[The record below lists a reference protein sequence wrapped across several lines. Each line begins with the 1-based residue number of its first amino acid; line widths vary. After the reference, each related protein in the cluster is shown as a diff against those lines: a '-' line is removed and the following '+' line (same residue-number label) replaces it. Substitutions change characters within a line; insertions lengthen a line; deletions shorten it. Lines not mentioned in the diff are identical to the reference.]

1 MSGPVT
7 QNDAP
12 DDGTTADPAPG
23 PVVEIAPSREAVV
36 GTAAVRR
43 ALPQRGR
50 RTVGAW
56 CFADHF
62 GPSAPGGGVSIGP
75 HPHLG
80 LHTVTWLLEGEIVH
94 HDSLGSEQLIRPGE
108 LNLMTAGAGVAH
120 SEEMAEGYRG
130 GVHGVQLWVAQPES
144 TRHGPAAFE
153 HQAELPVA
161 GLGDAVATVLLG
173 DFAGGSSPA
182 RTDTALVGADLAL
195 PPGTHTVPLQPT
207 FEHAL
212 VVFQGALD
220 VEGNVLQ
227 PGALGYLGIGR
238 DNVTIHTDQTTRALL
253 LGGEPFPEP
262 VLMWWNFV
270 ARTRDEIDLATKEWN
285 AESDRFGGVA
295 SGLARIPAPPVPW
308 RGS

>member
-1 MSGPVT
+1 M
-7 QNDAP
+7 
-12 DDGTTADPAPG
+12 
-23 PVVEIAPSREAVV
+23 
-36 GTAAVRR
+36 
-43 ALPQRGR
+43 
-50 RTVGAW
+50 
-56 CFADHF
+56 
-62 GPSAPGGGVSIGP
+62 SIGP

-94 HDSLGSEQLIRPGE
+94 QDSLGSEQLIRPGE

-120 SEEMAEGYRG
+120 SEVMAEGYRG

-144 TRHGPAAFE
+144 TRHGGAAFE
-153 HQAELPVA
+153 HQAELPVVE
-161 GLGDAVATVLLG
+161 LRDAVATVLLG

-182 RTDTALVGADLAL
+182 RTDTAIVGADLAL
-195 PPGTHTVPLQPT
+195 PPGTHTVPLQST

-212 VVFQGALD
+212 VVFHGALD

-238 DNVTIHTDQTTRALL
+238 DDLTIRTDQTTRALL

-270 ARTRDEIDLATKEWN
+270 ARTRDEVDLATKEWN
-285 AESDRFGGVA
+285 AASDRFGGVDSA
-295 SGLARIPAPPVPW
+295 LARIPAPAVPW
-308 RGS
+308 RAS